1 LKEKYLIKLKENIIM
16 KKIILICN
24 AGMTTG
30 MLAKKIEKASDNSLE
45 VKAYSEAEYKDHL
58 NDVSLVLIGPQIRFL
73 KPQIEASVNVPVEPI
88 SPMKYGIMDGEGVY
102 EDIKKLIGE

>member
-1 LKEKYLIKLKENIIM
+1 M

-45 VKAYSEAEYKDHL
+45 VKAFDNLQKLAEKRVDEL
-58 NDVSLVLIGPQIRFL
+58 FF
-73 KPQIEASVNVPVEPI
+73 
-88 SPMKYGIMDGEGVY
+88 
-102 EDIKKLIGE
+102 